1 MRSNPLTF
9 LTSACLAISAVAGL
23 VPNGDFQMYKPG
35 TGHTVLATF
44 ADGDSY
50 AAGVGDG
57 IALSAGSVNY
67 SDNTTGTTVDLPG
80 WTTVQGGNDLVGNG
94 VAGST
99 GMNLFAAW
107 GSDGR
112 IQTTGSLFT
121 VAAGQ
126 SVTITA
132 MVGGPDN
139 GPIQGPL
146 AFHLVA
152 NGVQLTPTSFVDPTL
167 PNFGAFQMISRTYD
181 ASVLAPHIGAL
192 TKIVLGVENANNAG
206 ERVIFDDVSIAIT
219 GTGTGPTPVI
229 SEFMAD
235 NGGSLKLTDGTEPD
249 WIEIHNPSASPV
261 SLAGWR
267 LTDQADNLSRWTF
280 PAGVQL
286 APGAYLVVYAS
297 GEDRLDA
304 EGNYHTNFALLAA
317 GEFLALVRPDGTIHQ
332 EFAPFFPPQKSD
344 FSYGLAPDGES
355 SGYFATATPGATN
368 GSVYQ
373 GFVEDATF
381 SHTRGFHEES
391 FQLVVTTATPGATL
405 VYSTDGSTP
414 GSGSAQILAPDPLT
428 PPVLSLDITS
438 TTIVRVLAEK
448 QGFISPK
455 TETHTYLFLDQVI
468 ANPAM
473 ATSITQ
479 NPLWGPQMRDA
490 LLEIPTISLVTQQE
504 IPTEPIASPPEIP
517 VSIEMIFPDGKPGF
531 QMEAGVERFGGEYS
545 NYEKSALRVSFKAI
559 YGPKRLK
566 FNLFS
571 DTPYGG
577 DTAVESFD
585 QILLRNGSHDSL
597 FGAQYPHSRGVY
609 FRNRYFFDRQI
620 EMGHLSMRGKFVHV
634 YLNGTYY
641 GHFHLM
647 ERPTADFMATHQG
660 GEEEDY
666 DIMKGRSGI
675 FVAQG
680 EATAWNHLVA
690 NINNYQIVQDYMD
703 IDNYID
709 YMLLNFYG
717 GNDHDWYPH
726 HNWIAGRKRQPGSKF
741 QFFMWDND
749 FLIRR
754 GGNSTTGST
763 ANTIDN
769 GGPGDLLSSLL
780 QNPEFKLRM
789 ADRAQKHFFN
799 GGVLTTESVQADI
812 TELAQRISRTIIPE
826 TARWGTTAEVLY
838 TPDSFQTYVNWIVN
852 INAVSRTGVVINQM
866 KAAGIFPNLAAPVF
880 SQHGGITTP
889 GYALQIT
896 SNNAAIYYTTDGSD
910 PRLPGGAINPA
921 ATLFPGNPPLTLTTT
936 TTVRAR
942 CITGNVW
949 SALNEA
955 TFLIDP
961 PADSG
966 NLVISEIHYHPSD
979 VQGALAEYVE
989 LLNISNLTIRL
1000 AGVGFTQGIGFSFGE
1015 SDTLGPGQRAVLVAD
1030 PTAFTAAF
1038 GSEIPIAGTFTG
1050 RLDNSGERLTL
1061 SDTEGA
1067 IIQTL
1072 RFRDVAPWPV
1082 EADGDGYS
1090 MVLVAP
1096 ATAPDHEMPEN
1107 WRASVGF
1114 GGSPGDSD
1122 TIPFTGNAA
1131 TDLLSYALG
1140 DPNSVA
1146 FQIVNGVPIF
1156 EFLRTLGTDDVTV
1169 KVELSSDL
1177 ETWHAGQAIL
1187 QSQFRQPGNQSL
1199 MRWEIPTDE
1208 GDRIFV
1214 RISVAMDD

>member
-1 MRSNPLTF
+1 MV
-9 LTSACLAISAVAGL
+9 LTSACLVLSAGAELLPG
-23 VPNGDFQMYKPG
+23 GDFQLHKPG
-35 TGHTVLATF
+35 DSGVTAELTGGWVPWN
-44 ADGDSY
+44 
-50 AAGVGDG
+50 GV
-57 IALSAGSVNY
+57 IPPTNLSISGGGSANY
-67 SDNTTGTTVDLPG
+67 SDSTTGTKVDLPG
-80 WTTVQGGNDLVGNG
+80 WTKIRGNADILGNGPGGSLAFNAFGSWGGQTRIRSASSLGTVQ
-94 VAGST
+94 A
-99 GMNLFAAW
+99 
-107 GSDGR
+107 DG
-112 IQTTGSLFT
+112 IYTI
-121 VAAGQ
+121 
-126 SVTITA
+126 SV
-132 MVGGPDN
+132 MVGGPDT

-146 AFHLVA
+146 AFHLLA
-152 NGVQLTPTSFVDPTL
+152 DGVQLTPTFVVDPTL
-167 PNFGAFQMISRTYD
+167 PNGGAFQKISRTYG
-181 ASVLAPHIGAL
+181 GAAIADHLGKSL
-192 TKIVLGVENANNAG
+192 TIVLGVEDTNATGN
-206 ERVIFDDVSIAIT
+206 RVIFDNVSIERI
-219 GTGTGPTPVI
+219 GTGPTPVV

-235 NGGSLKLTDGTEPD
+235 NGGSLTLADGTEPD
-249 WIEIHNPSASPV
+249 WIEIHNPSANPV
-261 SLAGWR
+261 TLAGWH
-267 LTDQADNLSRWTF
+267 LTDQAGNLTRWTF
-280 PAGVQL
+280 PPGVQL

-304 EGNYHTNFALLAA
+304 EGGYHTNFALLAA

-332 EFAPFFPPQKSD
+332 EFAPLFPPQKSD
-344 FSYGLAPDGES
+344 FSYGLAPDGHS
-355 SGYFATATPGATN
+355 SGYFARPTPGTAN
-368 GSVYQ
+368 GSAYQ
-373 GFVEDATF
+373 GFVGDATF

-391 FQLVVTTATPGATL
+391 FQLEVTTATPGATL

-414 GSGSAQILAPDPLT
+414 GSGSPRIPAPDPLS
-428 PPVLSLDITS
+428 PPVLSLAITS
-438 TTIVRVLAEK
+438 TTIVRAVAEK
-448 QGFISPK
+448 EGFISSRI
-455 TETHTYLFLDQVI
+455 ETHTYLFLDQVI

-473 ATSITQ
+473 ATSITH
-479 NPLWGPQMRDA
+479 NALWGPQMRDA
-490 LLEIPTISLVTQQE
+490 LREIPTISLVTQE
-504 IPTEPIASPPEIP
+504 DIPTEPIASPPEIP

-566 FNLFS
+566 FDLFS

-597 FGAQYPHSRGVY
+597 FAPQYPHSRGVY
-609 FRNRYFFDRQI
+609 FRDRYFFDRQI
-620 EMGHLSMRGKFVHV
+620 ELGHLSMRGKFVHV

-660 GEEEDY
+660 GGEEDY

-675 FVAQG
+675 SVVQG

-690 NINNYQIVQDYMD
+690 NINNYDVVQDYMD

-726 HNWIAGRKRQPGSKF
+726 HNWIAGRKREPGSRF

-754 GGNSTTGST
+754 GGDSTTGST

-769 GGPGDLLSSLL
+769 GGPANLLPALL
-780 QNPEFKLRM
+780 QHQEFKLRM

-799 GGVLTTESVQADI
+799 GGILTTDRVQADI
-812 TELAQRISRTIIPE
+812 AELAQRIGRTIIPE

-838 TPDSFQTYVNWIVN
+838 TPDSFQTYVDWIVN

-880 SQHGGITTP
+880 SRHGGVTPP
-889 GYALQIT
+889 GYELQIT
-896 SNNAAIYYTTDGSD
+896 SDGVDIYYTIDGSD
-910 PRLPGGAINPA
+910 PRLPGGAINPS
-921 ATLFPGNPPLTLTTT
+921 ATLIRGNPPITLTTT
-936 TTVRAR
+936 TTIRAR
-942 CITGNVW
+942 CIAGNVW

-961 PADSG
+961 PAGTG

-989 LLNISNLTIRL
+989 LLNISDLTINL
-1000 AGVGFTQGIGFSFGE
+1000 AGVGFTQGIGYSFGE
-1015 SDTLGPGQRAVLVAD
+1015 GDKLGPGQRAVLVAD
-1030 PTAFTAAF
+1030 AAAFTAAF

-1050 RLDNSGERLTL
+1050 RLDNGGERLTL
-1061 SDTEGA
+1061 STAEGT
-1067 IIQTL
+1067 IIRTL
-1072 RFRDVAPWPV
+1072 HYRDLPPWPV

-1090 MVLVAP
+1090 LVLVAP
-1096 ATAPDHEMPEN
+1096 ENAPDHELPEN
-1107 WRASVGF
+1107 WRASVGY

-1122 TIPFTGNAA
+1122 TIPFTGNAE
-1131 TDLLSYALG
+1131 TDLLAYALG
-1140 DPNSVA
+1140 DPNSVGLH
-1146 FQIVNGVPIF
+1146 IVNGGLIF
-1156 EFLRTLGTDDVTV
+1156 EFPRILGTAGVTV

-1177 ETWHAGQAIL
+1177 ETWQAGQAIL
-1187 QSQFRQPGNQSL
+1187 LSQFRQPGNRSL
-1199 MRWEIPTDE
+1199 MRWTIPTHE
-1208 GDRIFV
+1208 GGRIFV
-1214 RISVAMDD
+1214 RIAVAMDD